1 MVRKTKKKLADSE
14 GAFASNMDSLLF
26 LMFISIS
33 AIILM
38 PAIMAEYQYMSAGY
52 VSQQD
57 TDTLLLSSMLNSR
70 SGEVEYIYKPG
81 ELAGLNLSLP
91 PGSMLRDAEETL
103 YGRQQKHRT
112 FADLVA
118 EDLILGLAVSK
129 NGNKVFLNPMAKMH
143 RPMTEDA
150 IRDYLDARV
159 GGRYHYRFEVHWYPV
174 SGYNLGSDIEIGG
187 PAPID
192 ASRQGRRVS
201 LPLGSSPSHE
211 EFLESM
217 NATIFWNAVNS
228 SDPSAHLREG
238 YNKSIET
245 ASSSAAETITSVIFP
260 ADYLLSLS
268 STQSSLKSEQLSLIS
283 SPMNSNMPNPE
294 YLVALHSINNTVN
307 GIFGL
312 NITIPEDDQM
322 IGMNLV
328 DDIENSLIQSNS
340 AMISTCLKEEMQPEI
355 ERTISEILNSTDP
368 DARLELH
375 ERQMQSIFSRVD
387 NGGTDMI
394 LYLWQ

>member
-26 LMFISIS
+26 LMLISIS

-38 PAIMAEYQYMSAGY
+38 PAIMAEYQYLSAGY

-81 ELAGLNLSLP
+81 ELADLNLSLP

-112 FADLVA
+112 FADLLA
-118 EDLILGLAVSK
+118 EDLILGMAVSE
-129 NGNKVFLNPMAKMH
+129 NGNIMHLNPMAKMH
-143 RPMTEDA
+143 RPMTEDT
-150 IRDYLDARV
+150 IRNYLDARV
-159 GGRYHYRFEVHWYPV
+159 GGRYHYRLEAHWYPV
-174 SGYNLGSDIEIGG
+174 SGYNTGSDIGIGG

-192 ASRQGRRVS
+192 ASRQGSRVS
-201 LPLGSSPSHE
+201 LPLGSSPSPE
-211 EFLESM
+211 KFMESM
-217 NATIFWNAVNS
+217 NATIFWNAFNS
-228 SDPSAHLREG
+228 SDPSARLHEG
-238 YNKSIET
+238 YNMSIET
-245 ASSSAAETITSVIFP
+245 ASWSAAETSTSVIFP
-260 ADYLLSLS
+260 VDYLLSLS
-268 STQSSLKSEQLSLIS
+268 STQSSLRSEQLSLIS
-283 SPMNSNMPNPE
+283 SPMASNMPNPE

-307 GIFGL
+307 GTFGM
-312 NITIPEDDQM
+312 NITIPQENQM
-322 IGMNLV
+322 IGMNVV

-340 AMISTCLKEEMQPEI
+340 AMISTYLKSEMEPEI
-355 ERTISEILNSTDP
+355 ERTISAILNSTDH
-368 DARLELH
+368 DAMLELH
-375 ERQMQSIFSRVD
+375 EKQMRAIYSRVD
-387 NGGTDMI
+387 NGGADMI